1 MENREVSSANSLHLL
16 LRPSDKSLIC
26 IKNNKGPRINPWLT
40 PVQKSALEE
49 QWPFK
54 TTVCFLLRR
63 IYRKIL
69 MISPRI
75 PFWRSL
81 KIRLSWHTLSKAF
94 EISRSNPQTS
104 SPLSNALINRK
115 ELIDARVTW
124 SRSWLA
130 WIKKVMVIVMMMIN
144 CFRQMVNWQKAFMP
158 YFQSGPLLEFLTIT
172 NLRYAACKVWS
183 CAELQEW

>member
-1 MENREVSSANSLHLL
+1 MSSANSLHLL
-16 LRPSDKSLIC
+16 LRLSDKSLC
-26 IKNNKGPRINPWLT
+26 IKNNKGPRTDPWLT

-81 KIRLSWHTLSKAF
+81 KIRLSCHILSKAF

-144 CFRQMVNWQKAFMP
+144 CFRQMVDWQKALMP

-183 CAELQEW
+183 CAESQKW